1 MPDEIPRENTRP
13 PRFRY
18 VAVGPWAGWTEAE
31 INREIFGGAARVI
44 PPPPDDDEDE

>member
-1 MPDEIPRENTRP
+1 MPDETSRENAEP

-31 INREIFGGAARVI
+31 IHREIFGGAAKVI
-44 PPPPDDDEDE
+44 PAPPFDDEDE